1 MMPTYDYQSIEV
13 LLLRLLSLLLELFTD
28 SERME
33 VQEFIDAGEY
43 GLALETLA
51 DIVVE
56 ENKLIPSESLS
67 LVFELA
73 DVMQLDKKLFEE
85 RLRGRVTKGLVGV
98 INTTNQPDQ

>member
-1 MMPTYDYQSIEV
+1 MMPTYDYQCIEV
-13 LLLRLLSLLLELFTD
+13 LLLRLLSFLLETFTD

-51 DIVVE
+51 DIVVD

-67 LVFELA
+67 LIVELV

-98 INTTNQPDQ
+98 ISTTDQPDQ